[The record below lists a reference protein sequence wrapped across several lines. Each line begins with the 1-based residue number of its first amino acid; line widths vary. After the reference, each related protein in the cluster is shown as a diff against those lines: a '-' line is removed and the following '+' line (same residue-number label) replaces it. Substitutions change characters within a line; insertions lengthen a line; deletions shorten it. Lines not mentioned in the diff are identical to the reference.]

1 MGVVVRWEM
10 AEAEGVGATE
20 KRNSSISRDKLDA
33 RASDDGEELARRV
46 EAIIAESHSS
56 NKRENQRAA
65 ELMWALSSGGA
76 TEATE
81 ALVTRGAIEAC
92 MHLLAAGTD
101 LYIHRCSLSAIANL
115 LDIDERTRSMLLDE
129 GGLQL
134 VLEAFRSRDREMQ
147 KCGLRCIMSLAK
159 HLETRQIL
167 MNEKG
172 FVHTLISMGHN
183 PYDSATAYFV
193 ASTLDSVT
201 RKEEFAHKVAAHENT
216 EGEKDTL
223 KCLMRLASNNQPEDV
238 VAEAV
243 RVIFNLTVSVENAT
257 ASKND
262 LRDRL
267 EQPEVMDMLRG
278 LAADT
283 KPIEV
288 RCVAADTLA
297 ILTNHQDQIQELEGQ
312 YGLNFSYGQLE
323 INEDN
328 NKEDSGDQ

>member
-1 MGVVVRWEM
+1 
-10 AEAEGVGATE
+10 
-20 KRNSSISRDKLDA
+20 
-33 RASDDGEELARRV
+33 
-46 EAIIAESHSS
+46 
-56 NKRENQRAA
+56 
-65 ELMWALSSGGA
+65 
-76 TEATE
+76 
-81 ALVTRGAIEAC
+81 
-92 MHLLAAGTD
+92 
-101 LYIHRCSLSAIANL
+101 
-115 LDIDERTRSMLLDE
+115 
-129 GGLQL
+129 
-134 VLEAFRSRDREMQ
+134 
-147 KCGLRCIMSLAK
+147 
-159 HLETRQIL
+159 
-167 MNEKG
+167 
-172 FVHTLISMGHN
+172 
-183 PYDSATAYFV
+183 
-193 ASTLDSVT
+193 
-201 RKEEFAHKVAAHENT
+201 
-216 EGEKDTL
+216 
-223 KCLMRLASNNQPEDV
+223 MRLASNNQPEDV

>member
-1 MGVVVRWEM
+1 M
-10 AEAEGVGATE
+10 AEAESAGATE
-20 KRNSSISRDKLDA
+20 KRNSSISRDKLDT
-33 RASDDGEELARRV
+33 RAADDGEELARRV

-129 GGLQL
+129 GASAAPNGRPLTTRCAGGLQL

-183 PYDSATAYFV
+183 PYDPATAYFV

-201 RKEEFAHKVAAHENT
+201 RKEEFAHKVA
-216 EGEKDTL
+216 
-223 KCLMRLASNNQPEDV
+223 S
-238 VAEAV
+238 
-243 RVIFNLTVSVENAT
+243 
-257 ASKND
+257 
-262 LRDRL
+262 
-267 EQPEVMDMLRG
+267 ML
-278 LAADT
+278 L
-283 KPIEV
+283 V
-288 RCVAADTLA
+288 
-297 ILTNHQDQIQELEGQ
+297 
-312 YGLNFSYGQLE
+312 
-323 INEDN
+323 
-328 NKEDSGDQ
+328 